1 MIVYVAGP
9 MTGYPDFN
17 YPAFEAA
24 REQLES
30 LGYEVLSPTDT
41 KEPPGTEYQ
50 GAPWSWYLRRAL
62 EMVALA
68 DGIALLPG
76 WENSKGAQLERYVG
90 QQLGMGIMPLEEW
103 I

>member
-1 MIVYVAGP
+1 MIVYIAGP

-24 REQLES
+24 REQLIS
-30 LGYEVLSPTDT
+30 LGYGVLSPTDT
-41 KEPPGTEYQ
+41 KEPEGTKYQ
-50 GAPWSWYLRRAL
+50 AASWSWYLRRAL
-62 EMVALA
+62 EMVAVA

-76 WENSKGAQLERYVG
+76 WESSKGALLEKYVG
-90 QQLGMGIMPLEEW
+90 EQLGMGIMPLEEW